1 MTRYHPPPKGT
12 QIPILR
18 NNPQHCATPNLWA
31 RRDKNSVR
39 SKNRLVAQEGP
50 GGQSRDL
57 AYLDLALI
65 ELSEYTGI
73 KL

>member
-1 MTRYHPPPKGT
+1 MLPPKLG
-12 QIPILR
+12 
-18 NNPQHCATPNLWA
+18 AK
-31 RRDKNSVR
+31 RDKNSVR
-39 SKNRLVAQEGP
+39 SKDRLVAQEGP

-57 AYLDLALI
+57 ANLDLELV

>member
-1 MTRYHPPPKGT
+1 MLP
-12 QIPILR
+12 
-18 NNPQHCATPNLWA
+18 PNLWA
-31 RRDKNSVR
+31 KRDKNSVR
-39 SKNRLVAQEGP
+39 SKDRLVAQEGP

-57 AYLDLALI
+57 AYLDLALV